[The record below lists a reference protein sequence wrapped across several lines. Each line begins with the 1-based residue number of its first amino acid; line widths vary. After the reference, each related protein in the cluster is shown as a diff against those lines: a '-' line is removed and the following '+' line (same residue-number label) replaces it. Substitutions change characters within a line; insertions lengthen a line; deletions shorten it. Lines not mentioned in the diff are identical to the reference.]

1 MYKVAGLATAPGA
14 VGLMAGIVYAA
25 SEEKHDP
32 ILRTDELSLYTTPQ
46 EKSRCMEPEPSQ
58 LEQGMTLLRKAAEPY
73 TTWCQGVY
81 GTVKPKVENSI
92 QFGKDSYEYLKDP
105 PSGFYARAGVIGFAG
120 ILGLFLSRGS
130 RIKKLIYPTGLMA
143 LSASLY
149 YPQQAATIAKSTGDT
164 LYEWS
169 LQGYV
174 AVETLWK
181 AKANPK
187 QVKEQVKYKDLLH
200 CRHGAPLI
208 LCSSRTQTQ
217 HSQVSPH
224 APSVHLG
231 STFSCCSE

>member
-187 QVKEQVKYKDLLH
+187 QVKEQSRNTDIKIED
-200 CRHGAPLI
+200 
-208 LCSSRTQTQ
+208 SST
-217 HSQVSPH
+217 
-224 APSVHLG
+224 G
-231 STFSCCSE
+231 SKGIEG